1 MEKELIG
8 RAVPNRQQEFTAGRN
23 CARQAMRN
31 LGLPANQAEAPISI
45 GSHREPIFPSGVIG
59 SISHCDDFCAAVA
72 ARAGNKLVGLGLDV
86 EVNRPID
93 GDVASL
99 IMRPHERY
107 TWESAFWLNASPLT
121 TAFSIKEAFFQA
133 VFLECRRYL
142 DFGDAWLMPSLSDS
156 DGDFSIA
163 MMDPGLKNCLEG
175 LRVIGR
181 CAADAH
187 NVYSFVALVR

>member
-1 MEKELIG
+1 
-8 RAVPNRQQEFTAGRN
+8 
-23 CARQAMRN
+23 MRN
-31 LGLPANQAEAPISI
+31 LGLSANQAEVPISV
-45 GSHREPIFPSGVIG
+45 GSHREPIFPTGVIG

-72 ARAGNKLVGLGLDV
+72 ARAGNVLVGLGLDV

-99 IMRPHERY
+99 VMRPHERH
-107 TWESAFWLNASPLT
+107 TWESAFWLNACPLT
-121 TAFSIKEAFFQA
+121 VAFSIKEAFFKA

-142 DFGDAWLMPSLSDS
+142 DFGDAWLMPALSDS

-163 MMDPGLKNCLEG
+163 IMDPGLKNCLEG
-175 LRVIGR
+175 LRIIGR

-187 NVYSFVALVR
+187 HVYSVAALVR